1 MKTLPRVLVVDDDP
15 VIGKSF
21 NRVLS
26 NKGYAVITASDGEEA
41 LRKLDS
47 EHYDLVF
54 TDIKMPGMDGL
65 EVTQRI
71 KANQPWMP
79 VVIITGYGT
88 EENVTQAGEAGV
100 AAFLRK
106 PLTPDMIEDSVK
118 MALLKTKDSAPEPT
132 APEQA
137 AAVESV
143 DSKHEISGIMLFAR
157 NVAMFIAAPFIGLA
171 YALAFPFIGLGLLT
185 WMGAK
190 AMMKLRL
197 IRTITSFIVQVAKFA
212 AAPFVGLAYVLLFPV
227 IGLGLLTF
235 YGARAILQR

>member
-54 TDIKMPGMDGL
+54 TDINMPGMDGL

-118 MALLKTKDSAPEPT
+118 MALLKTANMAQEPT
-132 APEQA
+132 

-143 DSKHEISGIMLFAR
+143 VADHEMSGIMLFAR

-197 IRTITSFIVQVAKFA
+197 IRTITSFIVQVSKFA
-212 AAPFVGLAYVLLFPV
+212 AAPFVGLAYVLFFPV